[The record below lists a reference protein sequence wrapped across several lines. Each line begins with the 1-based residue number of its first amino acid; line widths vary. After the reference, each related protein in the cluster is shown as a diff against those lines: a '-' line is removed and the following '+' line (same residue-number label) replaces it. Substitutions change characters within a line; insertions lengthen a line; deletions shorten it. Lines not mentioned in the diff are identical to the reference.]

1 MVMTSAIRM
10 RKGKRLCATCRATK
24 PGGIKRAKRGG
35 YVPSGKPTPTE
46 LERARVAAELELFDA
61 MAARHRA
68 ELGLPPMRHAVTP

>member
-1 MVMTSAIRM
+1 MMAQRGRSAIMRTCDGCGSMVMTSAIRM

-46 LERARVAAELELFDA
+46 LERARVAAELE
-61 MAARHRA
+61 R
-68 ELGLPPMRHAVTP
+68 VTP